1 MSGRA
6 VPGMLIAPLAAAAV
20 SIAVAVAGQPAGRGG
35 DFFRTGVE
43 IVQMAA
49 TVVDADGRLVG
60 DLGRDDFEIFEDG
73 RPQPLTHF
81 TRERVPLSV
90 GVVLDVSQSMFGQ
103 RIDDARLAL
112 DQFLTDRLD
121 VGDEVFISVFNHEP
135 SIAVPWTVGPRE
147 LRNRLDH
154 VRPWGGTS
162 IYDAMMNALPLFDDR
177 KHPRAAVV
185 LISDGSDTGSLA
197 DVRDVRRQLRRNA
210 AFVYAIAIDAPDT
223 RAINDRV
230 NPFALREI
238 TSESGG
244 YTEVVRDSPELGPAT
259 ARIAEELNHQYMLG
273 YRPTRPADGGYR
285 SIRVRIAGRDHT
297 VRTRRGYV
305 ADPRRRH

>member
-1 MSGRA
+1 MSRQA
-6 VPGMLIAPLAAAAV
+6 APALLLAPLAAVAV
-20 SIAVAVAGQPAGRGG
+20 SIVVSGQQADRGD

-43 IVQMAA
+43 IVVMAA

-60 DLGRDDFEIFEDG
+60 DLGRDDFEIFENG

-81 TRERVPLSV
+81 TRDRVPLSV
-90 GVVLDVSQSMFGQ
+90 GVVLDVSQSMYGQ

-112 DQFLTDRLD
+112 DQFLADRLD

-135 SIAVPWTVGPRE
+135 SIAVPWTLGPRE
-147 LRNRLDH
+147 LRNRLDD

-162 IYDAMMNALPLFDDR
+162 IYDAMMNALPLFEDR
-177 KHPRAAVV
+177 AHPRAAVV

-197 DVRDVRRQLRRNA
+197 DVRDVRRLLRRSP
-210 AFVYAIAIDAPDT
+210 AFVYAIAIDAPET

-230 NPFALREI
+230 NPYALREM
-238 TSESGG
+238 TTESGG

-273 YRPTRPADGGYR
+273 YRPDRPADGSYR
-285 SIRVRIAGRDHT
+285 SIRVRIKGTDHT

-305 ADPRRRH
+305 ADPRRSN

>member
-1 MSGRA
+1 MSRRSLPALLLVPFASGA
-6 VPGMLIAPLAAAAV
+6 VPLV
-20 SIAVAVAGQPAGRGG
+20 SFGQPPARAD
-35 DFFRTGVE
+35 DFFRAGVE

-60 DLGRDDFEIFEDG
+60 DLGPDDFEIFEDG
-73 RPQPLTHF
+73 RRQPLTHF

-135 SIAVPWTVGPRE
+135 SIAVPWTVGPRG

-162 IYDAMMNALPLFDDR
+162 IYDAMMNALSLFEAR
-177 KHPRAAVV
+177 RHPRAAVV

-197 DVRDVRRQLRRNA
+197 DVRDVRRELRRNS

-238 TSESGG
+238 TTDSGG

-273 YRPTRPADGGYR
+273 YRPARSADGAYR

>member
-1 MSGRA
+1 
-6 VPGMLIAPLAAAAV
+6 MLLAPLASAAV
-20 SIAVAVAGQPAGRGG
+20 SLAASGQPPARGD

-49 TVVDADGRLVG
+49 TVVDAEGRLVG

-73 RPQPLTHF
+73 RQQPLTHF
-81 TRERVPLSV
+81 TRDRVPLSV

-121 VGDEVFISVFNHEP
+121 EGDEVFISVFNHEP

-162 IYDAMMNALPLFDDR
+162 IYDAMMNALPLFEAR

-185 LISDGSDTGSLA
+185 LVSDGSDTGSLA
-197 DVRDVRRQLRRNA
+197 SVRDVRRELRRSA

-238 TSESGG
+238 TTDSGG

-273 YRPTRPADGGYR
+273 YRPARPADGTYR

-305 ADPRRRH
+305 ADPPRRN

>member
-1 MSGRA
+1 
-6 VPGMLIAPLAAAAV
+6 MLLAPLASAAV
-20 SIAVAVAGQPAGRGG
+20 SLAASGQPPARGD

-49 TVVDADGRLVG
+49 TVVDAEGRLVG

-73 RPQPLTHF
+73 RQQPLTHF

-121 VGDEVFISVFNHEP
+121 EGDEVFISVFNHEP

-162 IYDAMMNALPLFDDR
+162 IYDAMMNALPLFEAR

-185 LISDGSDTGSLA
+185 LVSDGSDTGSLA
-197 DVRDVRRQLRRNA
+197 SVRDVRRQLRRSA

-238 TSESGG
+238 TTDSGG

-273 YRPTRPADGGYR
+273 YRPARPADGTYR

-305 ADPRRRH
+305 ADPPRRN